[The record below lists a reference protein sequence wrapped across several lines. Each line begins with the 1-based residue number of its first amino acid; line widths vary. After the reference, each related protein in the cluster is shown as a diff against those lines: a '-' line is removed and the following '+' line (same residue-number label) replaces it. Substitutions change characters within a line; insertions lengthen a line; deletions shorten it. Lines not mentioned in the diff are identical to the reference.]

1 MYMIKYIF
9 CIAFLISS
17 CGNLPITY
25 AQNFSEVNNVLF
37 GFPEYEITDSAYDEY
52 EFSFAKVQFDRGPH
66 SILILAYVEGDVYEW
81 VGLDNVKL
89 YTKNGRVIKTSG
101 LKHDFEIR
109 NPADP
114 ASINGQ
120 ESKNS
125 NSYLSKIISIFVEEK
140 SAESYFEGIDL
151 YNPDLLNATLQ
162 SSYLTSRDNI
172 MRLGKEKKVM
182 LIKQF
187 SEISSIAWK
196 ETNDFYVDIETGR
209 VLKARQ
215 SLHPRLR
222 SVNIEYYYKF

>member
-1 MYMIKYIF
+1 MLLCLDI
-9 CIAFLISS
+9 
-17 CGNLPITY
+17 IT
-25 AQNFSEVNNVLF
+25 
-37 GFPEYEITDSAYDEY
+37 
-52 EFSFAKVQFDRGPH
+52 
-66 SILILAYVEGDVYEW
+66 
-81 VGLDNVKL
+81 
-89 YTKNGRVIKTSG
+89 
-101 LKHDFEIR
+101 
-109 NPADP
+109 
-114 ASINGQ
+114 
-120 ESKNS
+120 
-125 NSYLSKIISIFVEEK
+125 SKIISIFVEEK

-196 ETNDFYVDIETGR
+196 ETNDFYVDTETGR

-215 SLHPRLR
+215 NLHPRLR

>member
-1 MYMIKYIF
+1 M
-9 CIAFLISS
+9 
-17 CGNLPITY
+17 
-25 AQNFSEVNNVLF
+25 
-37 GFPEYEITDSAYDEY
+37 
-52 EFSFAKVQFDRGPH
+52 
-66 SILILAYVEGDVYEW
+66 
-81 VGLDNVKL
+81 
-89 YTKNGRVIKTSG
+89 IKTSG

-125 NSYLSKIISIFVEEK
+125 NSYLSKMISIFVEEK

-162 SSYLTSRDNI
+162 SSYLTSMDNI
-172 MRLGKEKKVM
+172 MMLGKEKKVM

-196 ETNDFYVDIETGR
+196 ETNDFYVDIETC
-209 VLKARQ
+209 LLYT
-215 SLHPRLR
+215 SPSPRDQR
-222 SVNIEYYYKF
+222 GSRMPSSA